1 MKIRIYT
8 DGACRGNPG
17 PGGWGAI
24 ILFSDKRKE
33 ISGCEEYTTNNR
45 MELKAVIEAIKRVT
59 RKLDNTQFKCIEV
72 YSDSA
77 YVVNAVK
84 QGWLKRW
91 KWNGWKT
98 RNDDAVKNKDL
109 WQELDEMLGQ
119 HKINLVKIKGHS
131 GHKHNERVD
140 LIAKEAIDLIAMA

>member
-24 ILFSDKRKE
+24 ILLKEKRQE
-33 ISGCEEYTTNNR
+33 ISGNEEYTTNNR
-45 MELKAVIEAIKRVT
+45 MELKAVIEAIKHI
-59 RKLDNTQFKCIEV
+59 KHLKCKTIEI

-84 QGWLKRW
+84 NGWLKRW

-98 RNDDAVKNKDL
+98 RADEMVKNQDL
-109 WQELDEMLGQ
+109 WKEMDKLLSE
-119 HKINLVKIKGHS
+119 HRINIVKIKGHS
-131 GHKHNERVD
+131 GDKHNERVD
-140 LIAKEAIDLIAMA
+140 IIAKEAI